1 MVQPTY
7 PGVYIEEVPA
17 SVRTITGVATSIT
30 AFVGRAL
37 RGPTGKAIMVHSFSD
52 YERLYGGLWKES
64 SMSYAVYQ
72 YFLNGGLD
80 AIIVR
85 LAKNAAEATFTSKK
99 TPLKLKAANPGLWGE
114 DLVLVIAAAEPDSLA
129 KDPTFFN
136 LIVQKKTLESNRS
149 GSVLEEFHDVSL
161 NPASS
166 RYIEKLLV
174 DGGSSYLRVDGAVPS
189 SDVPLPPDTNYQ
201 SNHTGS
207 DGSILDAPTVIG
219 DQPTKTGIYALE
231 NVDLF
236 NLLCIPEFNDAESER
251 SIVYNEALTLC
262 KARRAMLIVDPPRG
276 WLTCADAKS
285 RVGDYVRR
293 DPNGAIYFPR
303 IIAPDQLDQCRL
315 KDFDPCGAIAGV
327 IARTDSQRGVWKAPA
342 GVEATLVGVF
352 GLALSITDKEN
363 GELNRLGINCLRI
376 FPDAG
381 QVVWGSR
388 TLRGA
393 DELSDQWKYLPVRRM
408 ALYIEESLYRG
419 TQWVV
424 FEPNEEK
431 SWSQIRISVGAFMQS
446 LFLQGAFQGT
456 TPKNAYFVKCD
467 RETTTQDDI
476 KKGIVNIVVG
486 FAPLKPAEFIIIK
499 IQQIAGQISE

>member
-7 PGVYIEEVPA
+7 PGVYIEEVPS

-37 RGPTGKAIMVHSFSD
+37 KGPVDKALMIHNFTEF
-52 YERLYGGLWKES
+52 ERLYGGLWKES
-64 SMSYAVYQ
+64 NMSYAVYQ

-80 AIIVR
+80 ATIIR
-85 LAKNAAEATFTSKK
+85 LAKNAAEATFTSTK
-99 TPLKLKAANPGLWGE
+99 TQLKLKAANPGLWGE
-114 DLVLVIAAAEPDSLA
+114 DLVLVITAAEPDNLA

-136 LIVQKKTLESNRS
+136 LIVQKKTLDSNRS
-149 GSVLEEFHDVSL
+149 GSVLEEFRNVSL

-166 RYIEKLLV
+166 RYIEKLLAE
-174 DGGSSYLRVDGAVPS
+174 GGSSCLRVDGAVPS
-189 SDVPLPPDTNYQ
+189 SDIPLPPDTNYQ

-219 DQPTKTGIYALE
+219 DQRTKTGIYALE

-236 NLLCIPEFNDAESER
+236 NLLCIPAFNDVESER
-251 SIVYNEALTLC
+251 SSVYNEALALC

-276 WLTCADAKS
+276 WLTCADVKS

-315 KDFDPCGAIAGV
+315 KDFDPCGVIAGV
-327 IARTDSQRGVWKAPA
+327 IARTDSRRGVWKAPA
-342 GVEATLVGVF
+342 GVGATLVGVS
-352 GLALSITDKEN
+352 GLALSMTDEEN

-381 QVVWGSR
+381 RVVWGSR
-388 TLRGA
+388 TLCGA
-393 DELSDQWKYLPVRRM
+393 DSLADEWKYLPVRRI

-424 FEPNEEK
+424 FEPNDEK
-431 SWSQIRISVGAFMQS
+431 LWLQIRISVGAFMQS
-446 LFLQGAFQGT
+446 LFLQGAFQGA

-467 RETTTQDDI
+467 KETTTQGDI
-476 KKGIVNIVVG
+476 DNGIVNIIVG
-486 FAPLKPAEFIIIK
+486 FAPLKPAEFVIII
-499 IQQIAGQISE
+499 IQQMAGQISE